1 MLVPFGVK
9 FDAPSMVALYLMG
22 DDLIVIENFK
32 DEAVS
37 VTLETEFSMA
47 ADVKLIL
54 PTTEV
59 VNKEFTENRLAF
71 TEIPPR
77 TLVAIQYQDL

>member
-1 MLVPFGVK
+1 
-9 FDAPSMVALYLMG
+9 MG

-37 VTLETEFSMA
+37 VTLETEFSMNPE
-47 ADVKLIL
+47 VKLIL
-54 PTTEV
+54 PSTENV
-59 VNKEFTENRLAF
+59 SNEFGVNKLIF

-77 TLVAIQYQDL
+77 TLVAVSY

>member
-1 MLVPFGVK
+1 VR
-9 FDAPSMVALYLMG
+9 FDAPSMVSLFLMG

-47 ADVKLIL
+47 ADLKLVL
-54 PTTEV
+54 PATEE
-59 VNKEFTENRLAF
+59 VNKEFTEHGLAF

-77 TLVAIQYQDL
+77 TLVAIQY